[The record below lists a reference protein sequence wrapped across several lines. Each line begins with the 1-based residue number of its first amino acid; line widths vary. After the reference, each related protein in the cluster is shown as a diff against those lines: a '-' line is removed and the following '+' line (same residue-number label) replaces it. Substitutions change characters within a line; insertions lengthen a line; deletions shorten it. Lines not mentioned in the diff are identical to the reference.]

1 MHCFAILFSFFFF
14 SRNFSAKIILN
25 HLASVAPTFLT
36 SIAGRPW
43 DSLHPLQLSGGD
55 KEQVRAL
62 GAALWAP
69 QHQPL
74 PQSRADQ
81 QARGPQESR
90 NGHSEQ
96 GTGYIC
102 CSLYKH
108 SKIKASFG
116 SRLMGTYFQCKL
128 NSGAAGFQTRLLGIF
143 L

>member
-1 MHCFAILFSFFFF
+1 MQFSFLFFFFF
-14 SRNFSAKIILN
+14 SRNFSAKIIIN

-81 QARGPQESR
+81 QALVLRKAEMATLNKALVTFAAVCTSTQ
-90 NGHSEQ
+90 
-96 GTGYIC
+96 
-102 CSLYKH
+102 K
-108 SKIKASFG
+108 SKQAS
-116 SRLMGTYFQCKL
+116 
-128 NSGAAGFQTRLLGIF
+128 APD
-143 L
+143 